1 MIRQIIKENPS
12 FIEKFK
18 LKKEVAKRDY
28 KAEYKKF
35 QSSDKAK
42 KYRAELNQYNRKKG
56 TYGNGDGKDASHK
69 GGKIVGFESQSKN
82 RGRAEKSRLK
92 KEVLGKRCTVKEI
105 SKWLKTLEEFRYRKV
120 RGVDARRVASFVNSG
135 MNEEELPIS
144 LQKKWEHKQYGREK
158 HLANKYVETV
168 LNVTLKEFVNEDWWS
183 DMDAA
188 SQSQYI
194 KDHPNSAKAKSGGKE
209 EKPKSKKEP
218 SHAEIIDYIEDEGWG
233 GDAIGSDGNP
243 TPEAYQDAK
252 DELMA
257 QKKESVNEGTKAFLA
272 YREMKEALNVAIYGI
287 KKMRKFID
295 DAPYNPKFNMITKEL
310 YKWEIDLEKKWRRVV
325 PQISKISKDKM
336 LESVNEAKTFTDKD
350 WRIAHGIFIKNK
362 FFPTM
367 QRNFEKAIKDK
378 DIHNLKYAIE
388 GVIRYMRSA
397 PKKQLKMKIK
407 EGLHP
412 YKDFDQQDDKKQYD
426 LNLGSFIDKYQK
438 MMKFMKKYKEVPDKN
453 KRAWATAVRKKVGQS
468 KFNGLIDDWGQ
479 IVGYLKSFDSFR
491 SKKDPHA
498 WDIKGESVN
507 ESVEPRG
514 NIKKVLDVAK
524 NKQARKIGGT
534 LVDGTTAN
542 MMTQVWDKVND
553 KSKEKM
559 NKMNTKQL
567 IRLILK
573 LWDRLGTPRV

>member
-1 MIRQIIKENPS
+1 MPAKSKSQQRFMGMVHALQKGELSPSDVSDKVKDVADRMDDSDAEDYASTKHSGKPEHVPKEVVGVARKLREMIRQIIKENPS

-168 LNVTLKEFVNEDWWS
+168 LNVTLKEFVNEGRK
-183 DMDAA
+183 A
-188 SQSQYI
+188 S
-194 KDHPNSAKAKSGGKE
+194 KA
-209 EKPKSKKEP
+209 
-218 SHAEIIDYIEDEGWG
+218 Y
-233 GDAIGSDGNP
+233 
-243 TPEAYQDAK
+243 
-252 DELMA
+252 
-257 QKKESVNEGTKAFLA
+257 NEMNKA
-272 YREMKEALNVAIYGI
+272 VTTAIYGI
-287 KKMRKFID
+287 KNMRKLID
-295 DAPYNPKFNMITKEL
+295 DAPYNPKIGAISANL
-310 YKWEIDLEKKWRRVV
+310 YKFEIDLEKKLRKFI
-325 PQISKISKDKM
+325 PQIRVMANSKM
-336 LESVNEAKTFTDKD
+336 LESVNEKTVQTLGKV
-350 WRIAHGIFIKNK
+350 RLSSIQK
-362 FFPTM
+362 
-367 QRNFEKAIKDK
+367 KAILIAMQMFGNMTGAVKKIEKLKTGLSKDK
-378 DIHNLKYAIE
+378 
-388 GVIRYMRSA
+388 
-397 PKKQLKMKIK
+397 
-407 EGLHP
+407 
-412 YKDFDQQDDKKQYD
+412 
-426 LNLGSFIDKYQK
+426 
-438 MMKFMKKYKEVPDKN
+438 
-453 KRAWATAVRKKVGQS
+453 AVAAALR
-468 KFNGLIDDWGQ
+468 FAN
-479 IVGYLKSFDSFR
+479 
-491 SKKDPHA
+491 
-498 WDIKGESVN
+498 ESVN

-573 LWDRLGTPRV
+573 LWDRMGTPRV